1 MISAVCLEY
10 SYNCAL
16 VGLVDVLLD
25 VVALHCLFKSLDLV
39 AVLLAA
45 AAGNNVYINLCVVRI
60 LGDEGV
66 LSGVQVCLQCIVAVD
81 NSKVNVCQRTR
92 QLLCG
97 DLLNVEVLRVLGDV
111 ELGRVGGRV
120 DAVLQLDEACVLKQE
135 QRAGLVGAVV
145 RDGDG
150 SAVAS
155 SSMDAVLPA

>member
-25 VVALHCLFKSLDLV
+25 VVALHCLLESLDLV

-45 AAGNNVYINLCVVRI
+45 AAGNNVYINLCVVRV

-66 LSGVQVCLQCIVAVD
+66 LGSVQVSLKRVVAVD
-81 NSKVNVCQRTR
+81 DCEVDVSERTR

-111 ELGRVGGRV
+111 GAWSRRRSGRCRP
-120 DAVLQLDEACVLKQE
+120 
-135 QRAGLVGAVV
+135 
-145 RDGDG
+145 
-150 SAVAS
+150 SA
-155 SSMDAVLPA
+155 